1 MMEAAKPLFLMILD
15 GWGCREAAEGNAIA
29 QANIPNFKRLEKEYP
44 FTTLQASGEA
54 VGLPK
59 GQMGNSE
66 VGHLNMGAGRVVY
79 QELTRIFKGIQDG
92 TLFKNSVL
100 LEAMEQA
107 KLNKKGFHLMG
118 LLSNGGVHSH
128 IDHLYALL
136 EMTKKQG
143 LEKVYIHVILDGR
156 DVLPQS
162 AKEYISQLEGK
173 IKELGVGTIASVSG
187 RYYVMDRD
195 KRWERLEKGYRAL
208 VYGDGKHAPSA
219 LSAVEISYDTR
230 VTDEFVLPTV
240 IDDQAGNPV
249 GQIQEGDSVLFFNF
263 RSDRAREIT
272 RAFVDEEFPG
282 FERPDR
288 PHVHFVCMT
297 EYDETIPAPVAFP
310 QQNLD
315 NTLAEVLADHG
326 VKQLRIAETEKYA
339 HVTFFF
345 NGGLEEPYPSEERIL
360 IPSPKVA
367 TYNLQPE
374 MSAREIT
381 QAVLGKIRESTY
393 DVIILN
399 FANPDMV
406 GHTGVFEATVKAVEV
421 VDECLGQIYEELK
434 KRNAALLVTADH
446 GNAEEKVDP
455 KTQLPITAHSTNSV
469 PFILVDDRF
478 KGQSLREGGALCDIA
493 PTMLNLIQIPIPKE
507 MTGKSLLNLQ

>member
-1 MMEAAKPLFLMILD
+1 MEVNKPLFLMILD
-15 GWGCREAAEGNAIA
+15 GWGCRDVSEGNAIA
-29 QANIPNFKRLEKEYP
+29 QGNIPNFKRLENDYP
-44 FTTLQASGEA
+44 YTTLQASGEA
-54 VGLPK
+54 VGLPR

-66 VGHLNMGAGRVVY
+66 VGHLNIGAGRVVY

-100 LEAMEQA
+100 LEAMEHA
-107 KLNKKGFHLMG
+107 RLHNKGFHLIG
-118 LLSNGGVHSH
+118 LLSDGGVHSH
-128 IDHLYALL
+128 IDHLFALL
-136 EMTKKQG
+136 EMAKQQE
-143 LEKVYIHVILDGR
+143 LKNVYIHVILDGR

-162 AKEYISQLEGK
+162 AKEYICRLEEK
-173 IKELGVGTIASVSG
+173 IKELELGKIASVSG

-195 KRWERLEKGYRAL
+195 ERWERLEKGYQAI
-208 VYGDGKHAPSA
+208 VYGEGKHAAGA
-219 LSAVEISYDTR
+219 LSAVDFSYDTR

-240 IDDQAGNPV
+240 IDDQDGNPV
-249 GQIQEGDSVLFFNF
+249 GKVQEGDSVVFYNF

-272 RAFVDEEFPG
+272 RAFVDEEFSG
-282 FERPDR
+282 FERPNR

-297 EYDETIPAPVAFP
+297 QYDETIPAPVAFP

-315 NTLAEVLADHG
+315 NTLAEVLSDQG
-326 VKQLRIAETEKYA
+326 LRQLRIAETEKYA

-345 NGGLEEPYPSEERIL
+345 NGGLEEPYPREDRIL

-374 MSAREIT
+374 MSAGEIT
-381 QAVLGKIRESTY
+381 QAVLEKLREEVF

-421 VDECLGQIYEELK
+421 VDDCLGQIYEELK
-434 KRNAALLVTADH
+434 KMKATLLVTADH
-446 GNAEEKVDP
+446 GNAEEKVDT
-455 KTQLPITAHSTNSV
+455 KTLLPITAHSTNCV

-478 KGQSLREGGALCDIA
+478 KGQTLRGGGALCDVA
-493 PTMLNLIQIPIPKE
+493 PTILKLLQIPIPQE
-507 MTGKSLLNLQ
+507 MTGKSLIDF

>member
-1 MMEAAKPLFLMILD
+1 MEVSKPLFLMILD
-15 GWGCREAAEGNAIA
+15 GWGCRDATEGNAIA
-29 QANIPNFKRLEKEYP
+29 LAKLPNFKHIESTYP
-44 FTTLQASGEA
+44 YTTLHSSGEA
-54 VGLPK
+54 VGLPC

-79 QELTRIFKGIQDG
+79 QELTRISKAIQDNS
-92 TLFKNSVL
+92 FFSNSVL

-107 KLNKKGFHLMG
+107 RLHNKGFHLMG
-118 LLSNGGVHSH
+118 LLSDGGVHAH
-128 IDHLYALL
+128 INHLFALL
-136 EMTKKQG
+136 EMAKKQG

-162 AKEYISQLEGK
+162 AKDYIVQLEEK
-173 IKELGVGTIASVSG
+173 INELGVGKIATVSG
-187 RYYVMDRD
+187 RYYIMDRD
-195 KRWERLEKGYRAL
+195 KRWDRLEKGYRAI
-208 VYGDGKHAPSA
+208 VYGEGKHAAGA

-249 GQIQEGDSVLFFNF
+249 GRVQEGDSILFYNF

-272 RAFVDEEFPG
+272 HAFVDEEFSG
-282 FERPDR
+282 FDRSNRPN
-288 PHVHFVCMT
+288 VHFVCMT
-297 EYDETIPAPVAFP
+297 QYEEGIPAPVAFP

-315 NTLAEVLADHG
+315 NTLGEVLSDHG
-326 VKQLRIAETEKYA
+326 LRQLRIAETEKYA

-345 NGGLEEPYPSEERIL
+345 NGGLEGPYPDEERIL

-374 MSAREIT
+374 MSAKEIT
-381 QAVLGKIRESTY
+381 QTVLEQLRESTY
-393 DVIILN
+393 DVFILN

-406 GHTGVFEATVKAVEV
+406 GHTGVFEATVKAVET
-421 VDECLGQIYEELK
+421 VDQCLGLIYEELK
-434 KRNAALLVTADH
+434 KMNATLLVTADH

-455 KTQLPITAHSTNSV
+455 KTLFPITAHSTNCV
-469 PFILVDDRF
+469 PFILVNDKF
-478 KGQSLREGGALCDIA
+478 KGQGLRNDGALCDVA
-493 PTMLNLIQIPIPKE
+493 PTILKLLQIPIPKE
-507 MTGKSLLNLQ
+507 MTGKSLLEL